1 MISSGLSP
9 ALAQRAHAAVRE
21 GTAGLLDQQH
31 PEGWWEGR
39 VDCDPSVT
47 AQYLLTARYL
57 DRLDPEIHA
66 SMLDYLRRAQL
77 PEGGWPAYPGGP
89 ASLDVSLLC
98 YAALKFGGVP
108 AEGPD
113 LTPARLAIRTCGGL
127 EGVGFIPRFA
137 LVCWGQ
143 VPPDGLIYLSPK
155 LLCVPPA
162 VHPNL
167 RDVGILLQAVVPLEL
182 LLKARAVKRPP
193 AGSDLTEL
201 RTGGSL
207 RLPATSGAGAVAS
220 WVSRI
225 VDALL
230 PARGLDHRAAEWL
243 AERQNADGLWTGM
256 PLFTHRCLM
265 ALHVTDADRFSGAVD
280 AGMAGLARMHVR
292 GGAGRWQQLA
302 RSPVLDTA
310 IAVASLVSAGVPAGH
325 PHLRHAYDWLIGVQS
340 RRRGDWRWNAPHVE
354 PGGWS
359 FIPEN
364 DRNPDI
370 DTTLHVL
377 EALALAPPDTPGAH
391 EAVRRG
397 VRWILGMQNG
407 DGSWGAFTRQPRLR
421 ISVVREVELKGAMD
435 YGTADVT
442 ARVIR
447 ALSSLGAEPGPA
459 WPAIRP
465 AIVRG
470 LRFLTTAQLADGA
483 WEGRWAVNYTYGAA
497 QGLTAFA
504 AGGHG
509 QGTAAARARQFLE
522 STQHAD
528 GGWGESPESYAVHRY
543 LPASSTVTQ
552 TGMALLALLAATAT
566 ADAARDPAVAAGITF
581 LLDRRSSDAVVWEE
595 GAFCQTMLP
604 GHLYFQNS
612 LLAPCLA
619 QMVVSRYLRTV
630 GAMPACPPSR
640 GAVAAS

>member
-1 MISSGLSP
+1 MTTILT
-9 ALAQRAHAAVRE
+9 QRAHAAVPE
-21 GTAGLLDQQH
+21 MTAGLLDRQH

-113 LTPARLAIRTCGGL
+113 LTPARRAILACGGL
-127 EGVGFIPRFA
+127 EDVGFIPRFA
-137 LVCWGQ
+137 LVFWGQ

-162 VHPNL
+162 LHPNI

-207 RLPATSGAGAVAS
+207 RLPATSGPGAVAS
-220 WVSRI
+220 RVSRV
-225 VDALL
+225 VDALF
-230 PARGLDHRAAEWL
+230 PAPGLDRRTAEWL
-243 AERQNADGLWTGM
+243 AERQNADGLWAGM

-265 ALHVTDADRFSGAVD
+265 ALHVTDSDRFVAAVD
-280 AGMAGLARMHVR
+280 AGMAGLAQMHVR

-310 IAVASLVSAGVPAGH
+310 IALASLVSAGVPAGH
-325 PHLRHAYDWLIGVQS
+325 SRMRRAYNWLIAVQS

-359 FIPEN
+359 FIPDN

-377 EALALAPPDTPGAH
+377 EALALAPPDVAGAR
-391 EAVRRG
+391 EAIRRG
-397 VRWILGMQNG
+397 LGWVLGLQNA
-407 DGSWGAFTRQPRLR
+407 DGSWGTFTRQPRLR

-447 ALSSLGAEPGPA
+447 ALSSLRVEPEAASPEIRS
-459 WPAIRP
+459 AI
-465 AIVRG
+465 ARG
-470 LRFLTTAQLADGA
+470 LRFLTVSQLADGA

-497 QGLTAFA
+497 QGLTAFVVA
-504 AGGHG
+504 G
-509 QGTAAARARQFLE
+509 QGQGAAATRARQFLE
-522 STQHAD
+522 STQRED
-528 GGWGESPESYAVHRY
+528 GGWGESPESYAVRRY
-543 LPASSTVTQ
+543 LPAASTVTQ
-552 TGMALLALLAATAT
+552 TAMALLALLAATEAP
-566 ADAARDPAVAAGITF
+566 DAARDPVVAAGMTF
-581 LLDRRSSDAVVWEE
+581 LLDRRSADSVSWEE
-595 GAFCQTMLP
+595 DTFCQTVLP

-619 QMVVSRYLRTV
+619 QMVISRYLRAA
-630 GAMPACPPSR
+630 GALPACPPP
-640 GAVAAS
+640 GEATAAS